1 MADLR
6 VALAIGLQDLI
17 SGGLGRIESKLQE
30 LEGEAKE
37 LDSTLKTLRGFKEV
51 SQQIEELEK
60 RELDLEDQTQKLKLA
75 KDKLQS
81 QLKKL
86 TEEFKRGKISEA
98 EYLQKSQALQREIL
112 QTENKLQS
120 LETELKQ
127 VKSEKSKLIN
137 ESIRLKQ
144 ELQKLGIEV
153 SQVDKKIEQYEK
165 ELRKLSQTTERA
177 SKFSEL
183 LKTGLSAL
191 PGAGLIAGITHEV
204 FGLEGAVRSVI
215 AQTTVFDTTTKEK
228 FESVKEKLKKDILEI
243 KKATGAGFA
252 EIEEK
257 LVQLIHQTGRYDES
271 VKKAAITAL
280 QIEQITKGRLEGQEL
295 TRAITQMH
303 KNLGVSIEKAGDY
316 ILAVYQ
322 KVGDQAGDLLD
333 TIWEYSDALR
343 DAGITAKEFSAVL
356 IAGAQAGAFNF
367 DRIGDILK
375 NGLKAGLAEASIL
388 QELLGN
394 MEQNQK
400 GLIDQLWGEGSKEWI
415 KLKSSLI
422 DYIQSVK
429 KGDKELARV
438 SFAKLTGILAEA
450 YKKDAI
456 KTKEIIQKIF
466 STIGAEDVG
475 IKVLEAISDAMAN
488 PEKYLKG
495 VKTVKKSFE
504 EVQDPITRFQK
515 ALTMTFTQITEAAE
529 PYFNILTTGL
539 EKLSN
544 FIEEHQKLASALI
557 TGVAIFTSA
566 GIAIKGL
573 GMAYSF
579 VKGTISGLL
588 SPLRLFKKETQEA
601 CKTGVCVNKLNKSFS
616 LLGER
621 VKSLKGIKGLFS
633 KLLSSSLGGTL
644 LKGLPGKGL
653 LGKVLGLGL
662 RGLKFGR
669 FLLGFSSPIGIALTA
684 TSLIPDLYNFV
695 KNSEFGSKLISG
707 VKDIGN
713 SIISGLKGLL
723 GFREKETTKKEVIR
737 EFVKE
742 STLSVALETA
752 KEKIIEKGESKIANI
767 NVNITI
773 SNLTALNPEEIA
785 ERIKALLI
793 PEVKKAIE
801 QEIYIGRSVY

>member
-6 VALAIGLQDLI
+6 VALVLGFQDLI
-17 SGGLGRIESKLQE
+17 SGGLGKIESKIQD
-30 LEGEAKE
+30 LEGQAKK
-37 LDSTLKTLRGFKEV
+37 LDSTLKTLKGFKEV
-51 SQQIEELEK
+51 SQQIEELEEK
-60 RELDLEDQTQKLKLA
+60 EKKLISETNKLRASKEKLENKLK
-75 KDKLQS
+75 
-81 QLKKL
+81 QLTDAFKK
-86 TEEFKRGKISEA
+86 GKISEE
-98 EYLQKSQALQREIL
+98 EYLQKSQELQREIL
-112 QTENKLQS
+112 QTENRLQS
-120 LETELKQ
+120 LEAELKQ

-137 ESIRLKQ
+137 ESVKLKQ

-153 SQVDKKIEQYEK
+153 SQLDKKIEEYEK
-165 ELRKLSQTTERA
+165 ELRKLNQTTERA
-177 SKFSEL
+177 SKLSET
-183 LKTGLSAL
+183 LKAGLSAL
-191 PGAGLIAGITHEV
+191 PGAGLVAGITREV

-215 AQTTVFDTTTKEK
+215 AQTAVFEQQSEK
-228 FESVKEKLKKDILEI
+228 AKEKLKKDILEI

-257 LVQLIHQTGRYDES
+257 LVELIHQTGKYDES
-271 VKKAAITAL
+271 VKKAVIRAL
-280 QIEQITKGRLEGQEL
+280 QLERVTKGKLEGQDL
-295 TRAITQMH
+295 TRAITQMY
-303 KNLGVSIEKAGDY
+303 KNWKTPIEKAGD
-316 ILAVYQ
+316 IIFAVYQ
-322 KVGDQAGDLLD
+322 KVGNQAGDLLD
-333 TIWEYSDALR
+333 TFWEYSDALR
-343 DAGITAKEFSAVL
+343 DAGISAEEFAAVL

-367 DRIGDILK
+367 DKIADILK
-375 NGLKAGLAEASIL
+375 EGFKAGLAEASTL
-388 QELLGN
+388 QEILGDL
-394 MEQNQK
+394 EQNQK
-400 GLIDQLWGEGSKEWI
+400 GLIDTLFGEGSKEWTQ
-415 KLKSSLI
+415 LKSAFI
-422 DYIQSVK
+422 DYVQAVK
-429 KGDKELARV
+429 KGDKELAKS
-438 SFAKLTGILAEA
+438 SFAKIAGLLAQS

-456 KTKEIIQKIF
+456 KTKELIQKVF
-466 STIGAEDVG
+466 GTLGAEDVG
-475 IKVLEAISDAMAN
+475 IKVLEAITQGLSN
-488 PEKYLKG
+488 S
-495 VKTVKKSFE
+495 KKFLEGAKSVE
-504 EVQDPITRFQK
+504 QAYQE
-515 ALTMTFTQITEAAE
+515 ALTPIEKFQMALTTTFTQITEVAE